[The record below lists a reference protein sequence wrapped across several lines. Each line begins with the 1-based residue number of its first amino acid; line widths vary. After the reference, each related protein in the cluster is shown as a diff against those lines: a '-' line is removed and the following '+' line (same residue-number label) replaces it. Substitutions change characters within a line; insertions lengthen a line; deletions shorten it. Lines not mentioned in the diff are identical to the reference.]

1 MYLPPEQR
9 RGSSDDNFYPSAFA
23 KLGMLSHSKLTAR
36 FTRNRNLPIPAAA
49 FLYCLLDLRQR
60 SFPDAAVLDLE
71 KVAAAEGSPFGAFL
85 LETGQFLELYQD
97 LPAKIRKKI
106 VLSSTAGMRTL
117 QVGNISP
124 RDVLEVAYSERRY
137 VSLVG

>member
-1 MYLPPEQR
+1 
-9 RGSSDDNFYPSAFA
+9 
-23 KLGMLSHSKLTAR
+23 MLSHSKLTAR